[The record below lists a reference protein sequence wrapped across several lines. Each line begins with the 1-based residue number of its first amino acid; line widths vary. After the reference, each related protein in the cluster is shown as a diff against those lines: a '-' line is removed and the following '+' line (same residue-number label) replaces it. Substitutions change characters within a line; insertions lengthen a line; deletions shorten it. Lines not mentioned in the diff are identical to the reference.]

1 MDTEPDLTV
10 REQKIRRLNG
20 GKTYDYIK
28 NELLPDQRNS
38 GYLRIYFDRVPD
50 ANADAINQ
58 AVRLMQQQRWE
69 EALPILNNVRADE
82 RSWNALGVTLFQ
94 TGQREQAL
102 DYFRRAAAKGNAD
115 AQRNAEQLQR
125 YLDAL
130 RTYQTEYEKYN
141 QLIQSRASR

>member
-1 MDTEPDLTV
+1 M
-10 REQKIRRLNG
+10 
-20 GKTYDYIK
+20 
-28 NELLPDQRNS
+28 
-38 GYLRIYFDRVPD
+38 PD

-58 AVRLMQQQRWE
+58 AVRLMQQQRWQ

-82 RSWNALGVTLFQ
+82 RSWNALGVTPFQ

-115 AQRNAEQLQR
+115 ARQNAEQLQR

>member
-1 MDTEPDLTV
+1 M
-10 REQKIRRLNG
+10 
-20 GKTYDYIK
+20 
-28 NELLPDQRNS
+28 
-38 GYLRIYFDRVPD
+38 PD
-50 ANADAINQ
+50 ANADAINR
-58 AVRLMQQQRWE
+58 AVRLMQQQRWQ

-115 AQRNAEQLQR
+115 AQQNAEQLQR

-141 QLIQSRASR
+141 QLIRR